1 MNYKEAIK
9 DLEESLTFG
18 IKPGMQ
24 RIEKLLKLL
33 KNPEKEYKVIHVTGT
48 NGKGSVVS
56 MITSVL
62 ESSGIKT
69 GKFTSPHL
77 IEYRERFYACG
88 KTITKD
94 KFVKMY
100 ETIKKAVQIMKKE
113 GYEQPTEFEMLTA
126 MAFLYFKE
134 EKVEYAVVEVGMGG
148 LLDSTNVVN
157 PEISIITNV
166 AMDHMKYLG
175 NDIKS
180 IAKQKAGIIK
190 EKKPTITSAKEEAL
204 QIIIKEAEKKHSKIY
219 VSDKDFYVKT
229 RKVNK
234 IGQNILIK
242 NDINEINVK
251 EQKLE
256 IPLNGKYQSIN
267 ASVALT
273 ALQLLQNKEKRI
285 NSESIKNGF
294 TKTVWHGRFEIFEIN
309 GKTVIL
315 DGAHNLDGA
324 KTLSQTLEEKY
335 KDKKRLVIFSS
346 LKDKETQKILNL
358 VVRKEDKVV
367 FVEAPT
373 NRTRT
378 IEELET
384 MTKSEHLSMKNVE
397 SALTYALENVDNEI
411 ILICGSLYILGD
423 ALNFIKA
430 KRHILNDI

>member
-33 KNPEKEYKVIHVTGT
+33 KNPEKAYKVIHVTGT

-56 MITSVL
+56 MITSAL

-77 IEYRERFYACG
+77 IEYTERFYACG

-100 ETIKKAVQIMKKE
+100 ETIKKAVQIMKNE

-190 EKKPTITSAKEEAL
+190 ERKPIITSAKEEAL
-204 QIIIKEAEKKHSKIY
+204 QIIIKEAEKKQSKIY
-219 VSDKDFYVKT
+219 VSDKDFYVKA

-242 NDINEINVK
+242 NDINEIDVK

-294 TKTVWHGRFEIFEIN
+294 AKTIWHGRFEIFEIN

-384 MTKSEHLSMKNVE
+384 MTKSEHLSMKSVE
-397 SALTYALENVDNEI
+397 SALTYALGNADNEI

-430 KRHILNDI
+430 KQHILNDI